1 MNSLQSLTLAP
12 FPGIPVSLIATD
24 MDGTLTRSERFDTN
38 LLRALER
45 LAAAGIPV
53 VVVTG
58 RSAGWVSGIA
68 HYLPV
73 AGAIAENGGVFF
85 QAGQA
90 GSLTEYL
97 VEVGEI
103 SEYRSKLAA
112 MFERLRDRFP
122 QIRESADNAFRQT
135 DWTFEVAGLTPV
147 DLAEMAER
155 CRVAGWNFTY
165 STVQCH
171 IMSVAQNKAAGLK
184 RVLGRSFPTVD
195 FDRIVTVG
203 DSPNDESLFGFEQS
217 VGVANVRR
225 YVTQLA
231 QLPTYVTQAEEGAG
245 FCELVD
251 RILASQVNVSQVN
264 VSQVNVSQS

>member
-12 FPGIPVSLIATD
+12 FPNIPVSLIATD

-45 LAAAGIPV
+45 LAAAAIPV

-90 GSLTEYL
+90 EYLMQYL
-97 VEVGEI
+97 VEVGDI
-103 SEYRSKLAA
+103 LQYRSKLAA
-112 MFERLRDRFP
+112 MFGVLRDRFP

-135 DWTFEVAGLTPV
+135 DWTFEVTGLSTV
-147 DLAEMAER
+147 ALTEMAQI
-155 CRVAGWNFTY
+155 CGAAGWSFTY

-171 IMSVAQNKAAGLK
+171 IMSIEQNKAAGLK
-184 RVLGRSFPTVD
+184 RVLGRSFPGVD

-225 YVTQLA
+225 YVTQLT

-251 RILASQVNVSQVN
+251 RVLARS
-264 VSQVNVSQS
+264 